1 MKVHAMFN
9 GVTRKILSFAWPIL
23 LTNMTLFMSMMV
35 NRIWAGKFLGTDA
48 IAAISLANTI
58 LYVLI
63 SIGIGMMSAVSSIIA
78 IEFGAN
84 NKAQLGLILNNS
96 FIIVLVVAAI
106 ISVGVITNTG
116 FLLNLMDTPLAIRV
130 ITKNYLWISASGFP
144 FLFLQMLISYVFRS
158 ISNNKIANN
167 IIFWSVIVNMLLDP
181 LLMLGIG
188 PFPKLGV
195 NGAAFAGLAAQLT
208 SCIYAFFKVLQQ
220 RNNLYLNSTT
230 FKLDWGIIKQI
241 NKRGFFNILQ
251 VVIINLGLLVT
262 QYYVNIFGSNSIAIF
277 GAVMIIIDGLLY
289 FTWSVA
295 LAVSILAGQAFG
307 AKNQQELVKILL
319 SGCYIVLV
327 PVTIVS
333 IVSLIATKY
342 IFVIFF
348 NVANN
353 FSLLHE
359 CTFAIKVMAIAYPCL
374 ALNVLINAFLNGV
387 GSNRIVTIIMTI
399 STLFLRI
406 PLLYILG
413 LHFSINGVWFALCIT
428 YVLSCGFTCLYL
440 WMKKHNYLNV
450 VI

>member
-1 MKVHAMFN
+1 
-9 GVTRKILSFAWPIL
+9 
-23 LTNMTLFMSMMV
+23 
-35 NRIWAGKFLGTDA
+35 
-48 IAAISLANTI
+48 
-58 LYVLI
+58 
-63 SIGIGMMSAVSSIIA
+63 
-78 IEFGAN
+78 
-84 NKAQLGLILNNS
+84 
-96 FIIVLVVAAI
+96 
-106 ISVGVITNTG
+106 
-116 FLLNLMDTPLAIRV
+116 
-130 ITKNYLWISASGFP
+130 
-144 FLFLQMLISYVFRS
+144 
-158 ISNNKIANN
+158 
-167 IIFWSVIVNMLLDP
+167 MLLDP

>member
-1 MKVHAMFN
+1 MKDYSMFN

-23 LTNMTLFMSMMV
+23 LTNMALFMSMLV

-63 SIGIGMMSAVSSIIA
+63 SIGMGMMSAVSSIIS

-84 NKAQLGLILNNS
+84 NKPRLGIIINNS
-96 FIIVLVVAAI
+96 FIVVIAVAII
-106 ISVGVITNTG
+106 ISVGVITNIN
-116 FLLNLMDTPLAIRV
+116 FLLNLMDTPLSIRG
-130 ITKNYLWISASGFP
+130 ITKNYLWISAFGFP
-144 FLFLQMLISYVFRS
+144 LLFLQMLISYVFRS

-167 IIFWSVIVNMLLDP
+167 IIFWSVIINMLLDP

-195 NGAAFAGLAAQLT
+195 NGAAYAGLTAQVT
-208 SCIYAFFKVLQQ
+208 SCIYAFFKVIQQ
-220 RNNLYLNSTT
+220 QNNLYLNSAA
-230 FKLDWGIIKQI
+230 FKLDWEIIKQI
-241 NKRGFFNILQ
+241 NKRGFYNILQ
-251 VVIINLGLLVT
+251 VLIINLGLLVT
-262 QYYVNIFGSNSIAIF
+262 QYYVNIFGSNSIAVF

-289 FTWSVA
+289 FAWSVA

-307 AKNQQELVKILL
+307 AKNQHELVNILL
-319 SGCYIVLV
+319 SGCYIVLA
-327 PVTIVS
+327 PVIIIS

-342 IFVIFF
+342 IFIIFF
-348 NVANN
+348 NVGNN

-359 CTFAIKVMAIAYPCL
+359 FSFAIKVMAIAYPCL
-374 ALNVLINAFLNGV
+374 ALNVLINAFLNGI

-413 LHFSINGVWFALCIT
+413 LYLSINGVWFALCIT
-428 YVLSCGFTCLYL
+428 YILSCGFTCFYL
-440 WMKKHNYLNV
+440 WMKKHNYLS
-450 VI
+450 IAM